1 MEETERDSKCERLDM
16 ALLVWREG
24 RREDNAQA
32 GVQEACA
39 QVPPTGNSMVL
50 MVHALNTTHW
60 SI

>member
-39 QVPPTGNSMVL
+39 QVPPTVL
-50 MVHALNTTHW
+50 MVHALNTTYW